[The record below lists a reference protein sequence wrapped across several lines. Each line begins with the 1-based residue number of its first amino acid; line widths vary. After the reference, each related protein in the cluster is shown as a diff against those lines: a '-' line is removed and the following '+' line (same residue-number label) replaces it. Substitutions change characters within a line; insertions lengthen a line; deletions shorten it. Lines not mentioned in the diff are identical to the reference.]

1 MLKDG
6 ERFAFWSEF
15 QQTRAQEG
23 LLDAKRGSG
32 CSRERR
38 SLRMNGRRERDG
50 GTAQSP
56 RTPNRIRKSR
66 HHRRSPIL
74 WTMNPVCLP
83 RVHGRMH
90 GDGERAGAD
99 SRGGVGLERGLERP
113 LHVLRHRQTQHRLVE
128 LRSPGSRARND
139 GIPTAV
145 RFPRSRNGNGTPE
158 PLLLHHVHSNTNTT
172 QPYFLRATYHPISMR
187 FTLLTRTISATS
199 KMNLGVPFFSDV

>member
-56 RTPNRIRKSR
+56 RTPNWIRKSR

-128 LRSPGSRARND
+128 LRSPGLALGMTEYTLQYD
-139 GIPTAV
+139 FIALETEV
-145 RFPRSRNGNGTPE
+145 VLRSRCSFTM
-158 PLLLHHVHSNTNTT
+158 SIQTQT
-172 QPYFLRATYHPISMR
+172 QPNHISSELRIT
-187 FTLLTRTISATS
+187 
-199 KMNLGVPFFSDV
+199 PFQCDLRC